1 MIKKFYICLI
11 IFSFIISNKTPISN
25 LLFNPNNLI
34 KNSSKFLIN
43 HNLNSSKCDDLIYEY
58 LINFDPMNFTNPLVL
73 CGTGYNDLGKYD
85 NCLEYNFKYYI
96 NKIFFNITQDKFIK
110 NFSIYTGFCLAKE
123 CYSKD
128 IIDEYNKLIY
138 QDTFNISLENVSV
151 IMALEENNKFKKYDV
166 IFIIFLIIF
175 LILTFFTTGII
186 TFFYYKGCPCKLKNE
201 INDKI
206 NKINISSAKKIN
218 SITSISN
225 YLEDQSED
233 IKNNNYISNNSENNK
248 QNNNEIEGS
257 YLRLLFDISQNSKKL
272 FNIDKKKL
280 SSIKFIYGLK
290 FIFIFIYMFC
300 KMCSIFLTYPLPMRD
315 PEGNLEYIRSFYWQ
329 FYLNMNYVSLDI
341 YYFLCA
347 FSLIYN
353 HKNFNND
360 KNFIFKIIHK
370 FIKFYFAYIII
381 FIIYK
386 YILIFCFTGPLVGY
400 LFNNEIENCNKNF
413 YKIIFGL
420 QNFIFNNNK
429 ENWNYNCFE
438 WSYFIINLF
447 YFYIIGNILLIIYN
461 RNKKIFISVI
471 SFLFLSSMILEFIL
485 LFNNDYGINF
495 YQYYVQNKNNYVE
508 NYEHKIY
515 SKLSIY
521 FFGLIIGYYF
531 KEKNDKNKSDKNI
544 NQNKYKFSFYL
555 FLLNFLIL
563 IFFSYFFYDE
573 DNEETMTIKYNK
585 IFYLFINLFMNK
597 LYLICMIFIIK
608 CLFVYQTL
616 LLNNNFFLYFHKIL
630 LPVYLFATIFF
641 KFLLIDSRY
650 LLFFDG
656 WYILFYGS
664 GCISLSYIMS
674 LLITL
679 FYIIPFDN
687 LKYKLFD
694 EENFLMIKEE
704 EEDEKM
710 QLKNNQNIIEI
721 DD

>member
-1 MIKKFYICLI
+1 MIKKFYICFI
-11 IFSFIISNKTPISN
+11 IFSFILSIKIPTTN
-25 LLFNPNNLI
+25 LLFNHYKLN
-34 KNSSKFLIN
+34 KNSSNFLIN
-43 HNLNSSKCDDLIYEY
+43 NNKNSSKCDDLIYEY

-73 CGTGYNDLGKYD
+73 SGTGYNDFGKYD
-85 NCLEYNFKYYI
+85 NCLEYNLKYYI
-96 NKIFFNITQDKFIK
+96 NKIFFNVTQDKFIK
-110 NFSIYTGFCLAKE
+110 NFSIYTGFCLAQE

-151 IMALEENNKFKKYDV
+151 IMALEENKKYKKYDV
-166 IFIIFLIIF
+166 IFIILLIIF
-175 LILTFFTTGII
+175 LILTFFTSGII
-186 TFFYYKGCPCKLKNE
+186 TYFYYKGCPCKLKNE

-206 NKINISSAKKIN
+206 ETINIDSAKRIN
-218 SITSISN
+218 SITAISS
-225 YLEDQSED
+225 YLEEQSENN
-233 IKNNNYISNNSENNK
+233 KNNNYISNNIENDEQKYKKMDGN
-248 QNNNEIEGS
+248 
-257 YLRLLFDISQNSKKL
+257 YLTLLFDISLNSKKL
-272 FNIDKKKL
+272 FDIDKKKL
-280 SSIKFIYGLK
+280 SSIKFIYSLK
-290 FIFIFIYMFC
+290 FILIFIYMFC
-300 KMCSIFLTYPLPMRD
+300 KMCSIFVTYPLPMRD

-329 FYLNMNYVSLDI
+329 FYFNMSYVSLDI

-353 HKNFNND
+353 HKNFNDN
-360 KNFIFKIIHK
+360 KYFILKIIHK
-370 FIKFYFAYIII
+370 FCKFYIAYIII
-381 FIIYK
+381 FILYK
-386 YILIFCFTGPLVGY
+386 KFLIFCFTGPLVGY

-461 RNKKIFISVI
+461 KNKKIFISII
-471 SFLFLSSMILEFIL
+471 SFLCLLSMVFEFIL
-485 LFNNDYGINF
+485 INNNDFGINF
-495 YQYYVQNKNNYVE
+495 YQYYVLNKNNYVE

-515 SKLSIY
+515 SKISIY
-521 FFGLIIGYYF
+521 FFGLLFGYFF
-531 KEKNDKNKSDKNI
+531 KEKNEKNNDDKDLNK
-544 NQNKYKFSFYL
+544 NKYKIIFYIN
-555 FLLNFLIL
+555 LLIFFIL
-563 IFFSYFFYDE
+563 IFISYFLYDE
-573 DNEETMTIKYNK
+573 NNEETMTIKYNK
-585 IFYLFINLFMNK
+585 IFYILINLFMNK
-597 LYLICMIFIIK
+597 LYLICIMFIIK
-608 CLFVYQTL
+608 CLYVNQIL
-616 LLNNNFFLYFHKIL
+616 LLNNNFYLYFHKLL
-630 LPVYLFATIFF
+630 LPIYLFATIFF

-664 GCISLSYIMS
+664 GCISLTYIMG

-687 LKYKLFD
+687 LKYKFFD
-694 EENFLMIKEE
+694 AENILILKD
-704 EEDEKM
+704 EEDEKI